1 MKKIVTLA
9 AALALVAG
17 ASTAAQAQSCTGA
30 GCTITH
36 NLTATAP
43 TVLSLSLS
51 TANTAL
57 TNPIAAD
64 FDGAALVTAGPTAT
78 LKSNT
83 SAHAQISAS
92 AWTMPAGATK
102 VVGDASYD
110 LAASGTYIGLSG
122 TATDIIVP
130 GKGNRNV
137 ALRWS
142 VLWKL
147 ATDEPGA
154 YTLPVTFTLTSP

>member
-1 MKKIVTLA
+1 MKKLVTLA
-9 AALALVAG
+9 AGLALVVG
-17 ASTAAQAQSCTGA
+17 ASTAAQAQCTTA

-43 TVLSLSLS
+43 TVLDLSLS
-51 TANTAL
+51 TASTAL
-57 TNPIAAD
+57 TNPVAAD
-64 FDGAALVTAGPTAT
+64 FDGAALVTTGPTAT

-92 AWTMPAGATK
+92 AWTMPVGATK
-102 VVGDASYD
+102 AVSDASYD
-110 LAASGTYIGLSG
+110 LAASGTYIPLSG